1 MNNESVITKAAKA
14 GGLFRLG
21 IYCTNSRVILE
32 AQKRITAKKE
42 KEKRE
47 KQTNME
53 TKEGDRA
60 QLAIHCYDEWSKD
73 KKFESD
79 GRTPKFAK
87 ADIPKMFVRLL
98 VPRMIDPNE
107 KVSSFNTGKKAG
119 RLLKMADWEAEFE
132 AFKTYWEAEKIRR
145 VKALVKTTP
154 RLF

>member
-53 TKEGDRA
+53 DRA

-107 KVSSFNTGKKAG
+107 KVSSFNTGKKAIG